1 MRALLSFAVMLLST
15 TAVLSAQ
22 ETTPKVEVFGGYSYA
37 NANQA
42 SFLDRRVNL
51 NGWNTSLG
59 VNFNRTFGI
68 VGDFS
73 GHYGSTGS
81 TIAITCPV
89 NQICGNGF
97 NVSTKIHTFLVG
109 PQASLRTSRATLFA
123 HVLLG
128 AAHTSNTLKNV
139 SPNFTDSDTGFAAAL
154 GGGLDYNFGH
164 KFAWRVQTDY
174 LNTRF
179 FSNSQHDF
187 RLSTGP
193 VFRFGGK

>member
-1 MRALLSFAVMLLST
+1 MRAILNFAIILLCT

-37 NANQA
+37 NANSG
-42 SFLDRRVNL
+42 SFLSQRANL
-51 NGWNTSLG
+51 NGWNGS
-59 VNFNRTFGI
+59 VAWNFNRTFG
-68 VGDFS
+68 VVTDFS
-73 GHYGSTGS
+73 GHYGSPGL
-81 TIAITCPV
+81 P
-89 NQICGNGF
+89 NGV
-97 NVSTKIHTFLVG
+97 VSTCVIGGTCVTGVNIKTHTLFLG
-109 PQASLRTSRATLFA
+109 PQFSFRTARATPFV

-128 AAHTSNTLKNV
+128 AAHTGETLIKTPPTF
-139 SPNFTDSDTGFAAAL
+139 STSDTAFAVAL

-179 FSNSQHDF
+179 FSNTQHDF